1 MRTVF
6 AVLAIVATAS
16 MIGVAAPPSKEDAEA
31 SAKTWVALIDSQK
44 YEESWTEASS
54 FFRAAVK
61 QQDWAQQVKNVR
73 GGMGSLTTRKPL
85 KTTMAKSLPGA
96 PDGEYAVV
104 QFDTAFKNK
113 AKAVETITMMLEDG
127 KWKAAG
133 YFIK

>member
-1 MRTVF
+1 MRQPHEPLPDRTRLSQAHTRLSHNRFRMRTAF
-6 AVLAIVATAS
+6 AVLAIVAAAS
-16 MIGVAAPPSKEDAEA
+16 AIGVAASSKEDAEA

-44 YEESWTEASS
+44 YEESWTEAGS

-96 PDGEYAVV
+96 P
-104 QFDTAFKNK
+104 
-113 AKAVETITMMLEDG
+113 EDG

>member
-1 MRTVF
+1 MRTVL
-6 AVLAIVATAS
+6 AVLTIVATAS
-16 MIGVAAPPSKEDAEA
+16 IISVAAPVKEDAEA

-44 YEESWTEASS
+44 YEESWTEAGS

-73 GGMGSLTTRKPL
+73 AGMGSLTTRKPL
-85 KTTMAKSLPGA
+85 KTTMTKSLPGA

>member
-6 AVLAIVATAS
+6 AILAIVATAS
-16 MIGVAAPPSKEDAEA
+16 VIGVAAPSKEDAEA

-44 YEESWTEASS
+44 YEESWSEASS
-54 FFRAAVK
+54 FFRFGVK
-61 QQDWAQQVKNVR
+61 QPDWVRMVKNVR

-85 KTTMAKSLPGA
+85 KTTMAKTLPGA
-96 PDGEYAVV
+96 PDGEYAVL

-113 AKAVETITMMLEDG
+113 AKAVETVTMTLEGG

-133 YFIK
+133 YLIK